1 MDGVVCTFC
10 KNKLINDFF
19 AELPFGRYEG
29 FQCIVGANIS
39 GAQNIHIKVATRKI
53 KVQLVK

>member
-19 AELPFGRYEG
+19 TELTFGDMS
-29 FQCIVGANIS
+29 IVGANIPGYKHDIFS
-39 GAQNIHIKVATRKI
+39 S
-53 KVQLVK
+53 